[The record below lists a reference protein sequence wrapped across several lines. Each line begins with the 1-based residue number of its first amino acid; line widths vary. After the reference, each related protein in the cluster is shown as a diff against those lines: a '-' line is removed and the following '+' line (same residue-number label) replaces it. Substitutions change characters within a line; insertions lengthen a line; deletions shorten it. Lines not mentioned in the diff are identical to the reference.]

1 MAAVIAL
8 GSGGTV
14 NVDAGSW
21 RVESA
26 SPVMGEVIC
35 VMQFG

>member
-8 GSGGTV
+8 GGGTV
-14 NVDAGSW
+14 DVDAGSW